1 MSAGVKYDE
10 DKLDYTL
17 LPQPE
22 LAKVVETLMYGAK
35 KYPEAHNWLK
45 VENGK
50 NRYIK
55 ALLRHAMQ
63 AVDEDLDSESGLPH
77 LAHAACCCLFAMH
90 FMNQLRDDRTVPVY
104 VKKNSFKCL
113 NNHNHTCQQ
122 YADRCNYQP
131 VIFKPAC
138 STCNRIECE
147 CPVC

>member
-1 MSAGVKYDE
+1 MSEGVKYDE

-22 LAKVVETLMYGAK
+22 LAKVVETLMYGAN

-45 VENGK
+45 VPDGK

-63 AVDEDLDSESGLPH
+63 AVDTDLDSESGLPH

-90 FMNQLRDDRTVPVY
+90 FMSENKVLNESNISSKYTVPENLLRDYRSQDILSVPLCI
-104 VKKNSFKCL
+104 KKNYYCV
-113 NNHNHTCQQ
+113 TCG
-122 YADRCNYQP
+122 N
-131 VIFKPAC
+131 K
-138 STCNRIECE
+138 ECE
-147 CPVC
+147 CPVN